1 MRKVRVR
8 GGSAK
13 NSMGEAFTVDEESE
27 YRWRKFFE
35 QLVNG
40 EVKKEVDD
48 DGRRGD
54 ERPNEK
60 MNKMEVLREE
70 ISGTLKKKEGR
81 KSI

>member
-1 MRKVRVR
+1 
-8 GGSAK
+8 
-13 NSMGEAFTVDEESE
+13 MGEGFTVDEESE

-54 ERPNEK
+54 ERKRKGGKVSSLDGIGGEVKMWRNLYEK
-60 MNKMEVLREE
+60 LFGED
-70 ISGTLKKKEGR
+70 I
-81 KSI
+81 

>member
-8 GGSAK
+8 GASAK
-13 NSMGEAFTVDEESE
+13 NSKGEAFTVDEESE